1 MLTAQGD
8 GFVTLWSNVAFTQ
21 PDDQSSLVQVYQEHV
36 GPVFRF
42 LYSRVGNREDAEDM
56 ASQVFLKAV
65 RHLDLTRDTL
75 TIRSW
80 LFQLARTAMADYW
93 REYYKA
99 PRISLRLIGDISG
112 PDEEEPEVNPG
123 ARAETLRQV
132 LEQLPDHYR
141 RVLTLRFLEALSIK
155 ETAAEMGLTEGNVKV
170 LQLRA
175 LRKAAERG
183 SHLL

>member
-1 MLTAQGD
+1 MLVQKD
-8 GFVTLWSNVAFTQ
+8 GLLTLGSSVAFTQ
-21 PDDQSSLVQVYQEHV
+21 PDGESSLVQVYQEHV

-65 RHLDLTRDTL
+65 RHLDLSRDTL

-80 LFQLARTAMADYW
+80 LFQLARTALADYW

-99 PRISLRLIGDISG
+99 PRVPLRLIGDIGS
-112 PDEEEPEVNPG
+112 PEEAQAEVNPG

-132 LEQLPDHYR
+132 LEQLPQHYR